1 MRFVPAFGAGEVAAR
16 AQLLET
22 VAEVQLA
29 VDEEALVVIHQR
41 RLVAVRLLIVALK
54 QKLWD
59 LSIRVGTRFVQDIC
73 IQFYNK
79 SS

>member
-1 MRFVPAFGAGEVAAR
+1 MAAR
-16 AQLLET
+16 AELLQT
-22 VAEVQLA
+22 VAQVQLA
-29 VDEEALVVIHQR
+29 VDEEALVVIHQG

-54 QKLWD
+54 QKQWD
-59 LSIRVGTRFVQDIC
+59 LSRRVGTRFVQDIC